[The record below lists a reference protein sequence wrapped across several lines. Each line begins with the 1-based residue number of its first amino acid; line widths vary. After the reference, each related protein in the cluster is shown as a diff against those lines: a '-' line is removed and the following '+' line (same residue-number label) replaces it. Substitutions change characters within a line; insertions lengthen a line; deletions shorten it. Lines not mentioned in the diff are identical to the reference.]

1 MYVYMDEFELVR
13 VGYLVTRLLLMLV
26 GFSYF
31 VGMIWFVYVK
41 LVYQVQVDMDI
52 PEDDIISFTKEYN
65 LNDQSNERVTLVLI
79 YYSLTT
85 LSSVGFGDYYPQST
99 AERAGCSVIFLI
111 VIFAWP
117 VLVNALMDAMMKFD
131 EIF

>member
-31 VGMIWFVYVK
+31 VGMIWYVYVK
-41 LVYQVQVDMDI
+41 FCYQVQLDMDI
-52 PEDDIISFTKEYN
+52 PDEDIISFSKEYG
-65 LNDQSNERVTLVLI
+65 LEEQSNERVTLVLI

-85 LSSVGFGDYYPQST
+85 LSSVGFGDYYP
-99 AERAGCSVIFLI
+99 
-111 VIFAWP
+111 
-117 VLVNALMDAMMKFD
+117 
-131 EIF
+131 